1 MSPLQADMVDE
12 IKGLAFLL
20 ASPPLLSFLSM
31 GHHRAVEAP
40 STGNRYF
47 KAAPLPARYCAERR
61 AN

>member
-40 STGNRYF
+40 FDRKPLLQGSTASREV
-47 KAAPLPARYCAERR
+47 LR
-61 AN
+61 